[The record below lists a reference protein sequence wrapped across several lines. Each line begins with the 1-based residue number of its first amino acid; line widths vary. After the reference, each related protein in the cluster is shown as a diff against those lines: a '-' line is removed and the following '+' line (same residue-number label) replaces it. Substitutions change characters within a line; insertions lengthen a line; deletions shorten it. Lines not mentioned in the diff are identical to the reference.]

1 MQAPGAIDPEHL
13 SFLFGGSAKP
23 KMATEKVNILKEK
36 EKAMAWIKDESK
48 KYDLDVLKQDL
59 TSQIQTT
66 VYNIK
71 KEQKDS
77 INDEKRQVA
86 RLDKIDQFHIDLVA
100 SKTDVDTKSATIA
113 EMSNKA
119 LQSFS

>member
-1 MQAPGAIDPEHL
+1 MDEKLGLQKQVSINTAAEHAKHKRSVTTGMLRMQAPGAIDPEHL

-59 TSQIQTT
+59 TS
-66 VYNIK
+66 
-71 KEQKDS
+71 
-77 INDEKRQVA
+77 
-86 RLDKIDQFHIDLVA
+86 
-100 SKTDVDTKSATIA
+100 
-113 EMSNKA
+113 
-119 LQSFS
+119 